1 MNLINSYQ
9 PNTQGKWN
17 FNAFGSSSNDRQLT
31 RVSES
36 HQENKD
42 ITILTADGDR
52 VTISSNQR
60 SHAAYSQYSAVS
72 QQRTYAEFG
81 NMTVDQRRYAMFR
94 GEEFEFENS
103 RYFSISVDGDLD
115 EQELADIRKAIKAID
130 KIMTDILYG
139 GDVAKGV
146 GKAIELV
153 SLDTISGIAADYGYE
168 EAVSVEKMEVAD
180 VSTYNKDG
188 RIETLLP
195 GYHEAADSLENLI
208 NEMIEIL
215 KQSAVKPSKIAK
227 PLNMLFSEIL
237 RNLSSNPHRNQP
249 KIDLVNLIEAAL
261 LEEVNHMDE
270 QLTLPLKPSLQK
282 LTNN

>member
-1 MNLINSYQ
+1 MNLINSFQ

-17 FNAFGSSSNDRQLT
+17 FGAFGSSYNGRQLT

-52 VTISSNQR
+52 VTITSNQQ
-60 SHAAYSQYSAVS
+60 SHAAYSQYSAMT

-81 NMTVDQRRYAMFR
+81 NMSVDQRRSAMSL
-94 GEEFEFENS
+94 GERFEFENS
-103 RYFSISVDGDLD
+103 RFFSISVDGDLN

-139 GDVAKGV
+139 GDIAKGV
-146 GKAIELV
+146 GNALELV
-153 SLDTISGIAADYGYE
+153 GLDTISSIAADYGYE
-168 EAVSVEKMEVAD
+168 DAISVEKMEAAE

-195 GYHEAADSLENLI
+195 GYHEAADYLESLI
-208 NEMIEIL
+208 NEMIDIL

-227 PLNMLFSEIL
+227 PLKMLFSEIL
-237 RNLSSNPHRNQP
+237 RNLSSNPHRNLP
-249 KIDLVNLIEAAL
+249 KIDLVKLIEAVL
-261 LEEVNHMDE
+261 IEEVKQMDD
-270 QLTLPLKPSLQK
+270 QLTPHLHISS
-282 LTNN
+282 